1 MNNNLSTHS
10 LAAMNKAQLLE
21 MMQEALDY
29 AQDGGKDELH
39 EALQQIEAV
48 SYVLQNCNYEGSEA

>member
-10 LAAMNKAQLLE
+10 LVAKNKAQLLE

-29 AQDGGKDELH
+29 AQDGGEVRNPKGKPKGTKHL
-39 EALQQIEAV
+39 
-48 SYVLQNCNYEGSEA
+48 SR